1 MIRFGGRP
9 SPEVRALLE
18 RERAIPPQPASV
30 RARALARARA
40 ISASASKPA
49 APVSAGALSRRRW
62 AGAAALLC
70 VLGAAVGAAAYQIR
84 VRLAPLPS
92 NRLAGPTV
100 RAAAPVLA
108 LSPSAVAA
116 PVDASV
122 PAPAR
127 AAVSSA
133 TVLRAT
139 VLRAT
144 VLRATV
150 LRAKAEAGRE
160 ELPLLRQARAAV
172 AQNDFA
178 AALPPLVEHARRFK
192 DGSLAEER
200 EALRVKAL
208 AGLGR
213 IEEARREAAAFGAR
227 FPRSVLLPAVHQM
240 VDPRTP

>member
-1 MIRFGGRP
+1 MIRFGGRL

-49 APVSAGALSRRRW
+49 APVSAGALSGRRW

-92 NRLAGPTV
+92 NRLAGSTV
-100 RAAAPVLA
+100 RAAALA
-108 LSPSAVAA
+108 LSSSPVAA
-116 PVDASV
+116 PFDASV
-122 PAPAR
+122 PPPAR

-133 TVLRAT
+133 I
-139 VLRAT
+139 

-160 ELPLLRQARAAV
+160 ELPLLRQAQAAV
-172 AQNDFA
+172 AQDDFA

-240 VDPRTP
+240 VAPRTP

>member
-1 MIRFGGRP
+1 MIRFGRRL
-9 SPEVRALLE
+9 SPEVRALLD

-40 ISASASKPA
+40 ASTSASKAA
-49 APVSAGALSRRRW
+49 APVSVGALPGRRW
-62 AGAAALLC
+62 AAAAALLC

-92 NRLAGPTV
+92 NRLAGATV
-100 RAAAPVLA
+100 RAAAPALA
-108 LSPSAVAA
+108 RSSSPSAD
-116 PVDASV
+116 PVDDSMPQPV
-122 PAPAR
+122 R
-127 AAVSSA
+127 AAVPHTAVPWS
-133 TVLRAT
+133 
-139 VLRAT
+139 
-144 VLRATV
+144 
-150 LRAKAEAGRE
+150 KAEAGRE
-160 ELPLLRQARAAV
+160 ELRLLRQARAAV
-172 AQNDFA
+172 ARNDFA

-213 IEEARREAAAFGAR
+213 TDEARREATAFGAC

-240 VDPRTP
+240 VAPTKTKGCSTCAASAP